1 VAAKK
6 IRYTIMNF
14 LNIILKYINNCFLL
28 FIPILLFN
36 ILFFKKLPSHY
47 LKNIS
52 NPIIKMETIIR
63 IILIAFSMI
72 MAVNIQNK
80 IEKIGIIIYII
91 GIIIY
96 FTSYF
101 IEIYASNSLFGRNL
115 IFILAPYWTS
125 VIWLTG
131 IGLAGN
137 RLFINITYHFSVYL
151 ILSVIFTAIH
161 TIHGYLCYKT

>member
-1 VAAKK
+1 
-6 IRYTIMNF
+6 MNF
-14 LNIILKYINNCFLL
+14 LIIILKYLNNCFLL

-47 LKNIS
+47 LKNITH
-52 NPIIKMETIIR
+52 PIIIMETITR
-63 IILIAFSMI
+63 IITIAFSIIMI
-72 MAVNIQNK
+72 INIQNK

-101 IEIYASNSLFGRNL
+101 IEIYASNLLFGRNI

-125 VIWLTG
+125 VIWLIG
-131 IGLAGN
+131 IGLVGN
-137 RLFINITYHFSVYL
+137 RLFVNIPYHFTVYS
-151 ILSVIFTAIH
+151 ILSIIFATIH

>member
-1 VAAKK
+1 
-6 IRYTIMNF
+6 MNF
-14 LNIILKYINNCFLL
+14 LNSILEYINNCFLL

-47 LKNIS
+47 LKDIT
-52 NPIIKMETIIR
+52 NPIIIIETITR
-63 IILIAFSMI
+63 IITIAFSIIMI
-72 MAVNIQNK
+72 INIQNK

-91 GIIIY
+91 GVIIY

-101 IEIYASNSLFGRNL
+101 IEIYASYTLFGRNI

-125 VIWLTG
+125 VIWLIG
-131 IGLAGN
+131 IGLVGN
-137 RLFINITYHFSVYL
+137 RLFVNIPYHFSVYL
-151 ILSVIFTAIH
+151 ILSVIFTTIH

>member
-1 VAAKK
+1 
-6 IRYTIMNF
+6 MNF
-14 LNIILKYINNCFLL
+14 LNIIIKYINNCFLL

-52 NPIIKMETIIR
+52 HPIIIIETITR
-63 IILIAFSMI
+63 IIVIAFSMI
-72 MAVNIQNK
+72 MVMNIQNK
-80 IEKIGIIIYII
+80 MEKIGLIIYVI

-101 IEIYASNSLFGRNL
+101 IEIYAVNTLFGRNI
-115 IFILAPYWTS
+115 IFILSPYWTS
-125 VIWLTG
+125 IIWLIG
-131 IGLAGN
+131 IGLVGN
-137 RLFINITYHFSVYL
+137 RLFINIPYHFSVYL
-151 ILSVIFTAIH
+151 ILSVIFTTIH

>member
-1 VAAKK
+1 
-6 IRYTIMNF
+6 MNF
-14 LNIILKYINNCFLL
+14 LSIILKYINNCFLF

-52 NPIIKMETIIR
+52 HPIIKMETITR
-63 IILIAFSMI
+63 IIIIAFSII
-72 MAVNIQNK
+72 MAINIQNK
-80 IEKIGIIIYII
+80 IEMIGIIIYII

-101 IEIYASNSLFGRNL
+101 IEIYAANTLFGKNI

-125 VIWLTG
+125 IIWLVG
-131 IGLAGN
+131 IGLVGN
-137 RLFINITYHFSVYL
+137 RLFINIPYHFTVYL

>member
-1 VAAKK
+1 
-6 IRYTIMNF
+6 MSF
-14 LNIILKYINNCFLL
+14 LNIILKYINNCFLF
-28 FIPILLFN
+28 FIPILVFN

-52 NPIIKMETIIR
+52 HPIIIMETIAR
-63 IILIAFSMI
+63 IIIMAFSMI
-72 MAVNIQNK
+72 MTINIKNE
-80 IEKIGIIIYII
+80 IEKTGLIIYII
-91 GIIIY
+91 GAIIY

-101 IEIYASNSLFGRNL
+101 IEIYASNTLFGRN
-115 IFILAPYWTS
+115 IFFILAPYWTS

-137 RLFINITYHFSVYL
+137 RLFVNIPYHFTVYL
-151 ILSVIFTAIH
+151 LLSVAFAAIH

>member
-1 VAAKK
+1 
-6 IRYTIMNF
+6 MNF
-14 LNIILKYINNCFLL
+14 LNIIIKYISNCFLL

-36 ILFFKKLPSHY
+36 ILFFKKLPPHY

-52 NPIIKMETIIR
+52 HPIIIMETITR
-63 IILIAFSMI
+63 IIVIAFSMI
-72 MAVNIQNK
+72 MVMNIQNK
-80 IEKIGIIIYII
+80 IENIGLIIYVI

-101 IEIYASNSLFGRNL
+101 IEIYAANSLFGRNI

-125 VIWLTG
+125 IIWLIG
-131 IGLAGN
+131 IGLVGN
-137 RLFINITYHFSVYL
+137 RLFINIPYHFTVYL
-151 ILSVIFTAIH
+151 ILSVIFTTIH

>member
-1 VAAKK
+1 
-6 IRYTIMNF
+6 MNF
-14 LNIILKYINNCFLL
+14 LNIILKYINNCFLF

-36 ILFFKKLPSHY
+36 ILFFKKLPAHY

-52 NPIIKMETIIR
+52 HPIIIMETIIR
-63 IILIAFSMI
+63 IIVIAFSMI
-72 MAVNIQNK
+72 MAIDIQNR
-80 IEKIGIIIYII
+80 IEKTGIMIYII

-96 FTSYF
+96 FKSYF
-101 IEIYASNSLFGRNL
+101 IEIYANNTLFGRNI

-131 IGLAGN
+131 IGLIGN
-137 RLFINITYHFSVYL
+137 RLFINIPYHFTVYL
-151 ILSVIFTAIH
+151 LLSVIFTTIH

>member
-1 VAAKK
+1 
-6 IRYTIMNF
+6 MNF
-14 LNIILKYINNCFLL
+14 LHIILKYINNCFLF

-52 NPIIKMETIIR
+52 HPIIIIETITR
-63 IILIAFSMI
+63 IITIAFSII
-72 MAVNIQNK
+72 MAVNIQDK
-80 IEKIGIIIYII
+80 TGKIGLIIYII

-101 IEIYASNSLFGRNL
+101 IEIYFPNTLFGDTI

-125 VIWLTG
+125 VIWLIG
-131 IGLAGN
+131 IGLLGN
-137 RLFINITYHFSVYL
+137 RLFVNIPYHFTVYL
-151 ILSVIFTAIH
+151 IISIIFATIH

>member
-1 VAAKK
+1 
-6 IRYTIMNF
+6 MNF
-14 LNIILKYINNCFLL
+14 LIIILKYLNNCFLL

-52 NPIIKMETIIR
+52 HTIITIETITR
-63 IILIAFSMI
+63 IIIIAFSMI
-72 MAVNIQNK
+72 MVLNNQNK
-80 IEKIGIIIYII
+80 IEKIGLIIYTI
-91 GIIIY
+91 GIILY

-101 IEIYASNSLFGRNL
+101 IEIYTTNSLFNRNI

-125 VIWLTG
+125 VIWLIG
-131 IGLAGN
+131 IGLVGN
-137 RLFINITYHFSVYL
+137 RLFVNIPYHYTIYL
-151 ILSVIFTAIH
+151 ILSVIFAAIH

>member
-1 VAAKK
+1 
-6 IRYTIMNF
+6 MSF
-14 LNIILKYINNCFLL
+14 LNIILKYINNCFLF
-28 FIPILLFN
+28 FIPILVFN

-52 NPIIKMETIIR
+52 HPIIIMETIAR
-63 IILIAFSMI
+63 IIIMAFSMI
-72 MAVNIQNK
+72 MAINIKNE
-80 IEKIGIIIYII
+80 IEKTGLIIYII
-91 GIIIY
+91 GAIIY

-101 IEIYASNSLFGRNL
+101 IEIYASNTLFGRN
-115 IFILAPYWTS
+115 IFFILAPYWTS

-137 RLFINITYHFSVYL
+137 RLFVNIPYHFTVYL
-151 ILSVIFTAIH
+151 LLSVAFAAIH

>member
-1 VAAKK
+1 
-6 IRYTIMNF
+6 MNF
-14 LNIILKYINNCFLL
+14 LNIILKYINNCFLF

-52 NPIIKMETIIR
+52 HKIIIWETITR
-63 IILIAFSMI
+63 IITMAFSMI
-72 MAVNIQNK
+72 MAISIQNK
-80 IEKIGIIIYII
+80 IEKTGLVIYII

-101 IEIYASNSLFGRNL
+101 IEIYAPDTLFGRKI

-131 IGLAGN
+131 IGLVGN
-137 RLFINITYHFSVYL
+137 SLFINIPYHFTVYL
-151 ILSVIFTAIH
+151 ILSITFAAIH

>member
-1 VAAKK
+1 
-6 IRYTIMNF
+6 MNF
-14 LNIILKYINNCFLL
+14 LSIILKYINNCFLL

-36 ILFFKKLPSHY
+36 IIFFKKLPPHY

-52 NPIIKMETIIR
+52 HPIIKMETISR
-63 IILIAFSMI
+63 IIVIAFSII
-72 MAVNIQNK
+72 MAINIKNE
-80 IEKIGIIIYII
+80 IEKIGLIIYII

-101 IEIYASNSLFGRNL
+101 MEIYAPNTLFGKNI

-125 VIWLTG
+125 VIWLIG
-131 IGLAGN
+131 IGLVGN
-137 RLFINITYHFSVYL
+137 RLFVNIPYHFTVYL
-151 ILSVIFTAIH
+151 ILSITFATIH